1 MNQLNLKKKHF
12 VSFRVSI
19 NELNRLTEK
28 ASKTGMTKSN
38 YIRELLRNSDFI
50 MENID
55 DELSRELSKTTIFQ
69 D

>member
-50 MENID
+50 METID